1 MQNNSSKTL
10 QEFDFTLFDNSEQ
23 LLTYEQ
29 LAKWTQLSRSTLE
42 KYVHRLEIP
51 FVRINGRSVRF
62 LVKDIK
68 NWLLSKRKGDNF
80 YGR

>member
-1 MQNNSSKTL
+1 MHHAFIAPAQKHG
-10 QEFDFTLFDNSEQ
+10 QKLFDNSEQ

-29 LAKWTQLSRSTLE
+29 LAEWIQLSRSTLE

-51 FVRINGRSVRF
+51 FIRLNARCVRF
-62 LVKDIK
+62 LVKDIE
-68 NWLLSKRKGDNF
+68 NWLLSKRKGDSF